1 MNLHRIP
8 GARYL
13 QRRLDQLP
21 PAFIEGGRAGFRAF
35 LPLSVGLAPWG
46 LVTGVAM
53 AGIGLTPAQAMGMN
67 VLIYAG
73 VAQLGALPLIA
84 AHAPL
89 WLIIAT
95 VLALNLRFVIF
106 SAAIAGY
113 FRPWPLMARWGLGH
127 LLVDGVFAT
136 SLEPLLRN
144 PDRYWRLGHYL
155 VPSLWAW
162 LLWQLF
168 ALVGV
173 LFAGALPKDWSLE
186 FLATIALMA
195 LLIPMVRSRP
205 MAMSALVGGLV
216 AVALHDMPLKL
227 GLFCGLVA
235 GILAGFAAEGR
246 KAPRDA

>member
-8 GARYL
+8 GGRYL
-13 QRRLDQLP
+13 QRRLDRLP
-21 PAFIEGGRAGFRAF
+21 PAFVEGGRAGFRAF

-113 FRPWPLMARWGLGH
+113 FRPWPLAARWGLGH

-144 PDRYWRLGHYL
+144 PDPWWRLGHYL

-162 LLWQLF
+162 VLWQLF

-173 LFAGALPKDWSLE
+173 LFAGALPRDWSLE

-216 AVALHDMPLKL
+216 AVVLHDMPLRL
-227 GLFCGLVA
+227 GLFCGLLA
-235 GILAGFAAEGR
+235 GIVAGFAAENR
-246 KAPRDA
+246 REQRNA

>member
-1 MNLHRIP
+1 MDLERIP
-8 GARYL
+8 GGRYL
-13 QRRLDQLP
+13 QRRLEQLP
-21 PAFIEGGRAGFRAF
+21 PAFVAGGRAGFRAF

-113 FRPWPLMARWGLGH
+113 FRPWRLAARWGLGH

-136 SLEPLLRN
+136 NLEPLLRN
-144 PDRYWRLGHYL
+144 PDRHWRLGHYL

-162 LLWQLF
+162 LLWQVF

-173 LFAGALPKDWSLE
+173 LFAGALPKAAPLVFQSPE
-186 FLATIALMA
+186 VLASKTAV
-195 LLIPMVRSRP
+195 PFSSRRR
-205 MAMSALVGGLV
+205 LGGVGGEGV
-216 AVALHDMPLKL
+216 
-227 GLFCGLVA
+227 CG
-235 GILAGFAAEGR
+235 GGWGGGGGGRGGGDGGGF
-246 KAPRDA
+246 